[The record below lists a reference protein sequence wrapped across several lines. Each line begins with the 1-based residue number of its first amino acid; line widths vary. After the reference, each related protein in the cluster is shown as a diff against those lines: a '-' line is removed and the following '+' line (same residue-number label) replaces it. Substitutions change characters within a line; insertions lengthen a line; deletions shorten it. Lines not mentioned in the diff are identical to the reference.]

1 MSTNKLLKPALNGCN
16 EPVSLK
22 NIPNL
27 PLVGQWNY
35 TSRIRFTT
43 DKDAWIR
50 ANVND
55 NFDYCFVVGQ
65 MLQDWTLYQNGWIV
79 SGNHRALF
87 NYKCQLGTTRRPLA
101 LNYLD

>member
-16 EPVSLK
+16 EQVSLK
-22 NIPNL
+22 NIPIYHWWESGITPQEL
-27 PLVGQWNY
+27 GSPL
-35 TSRIRFTT
+35 

-55 NFDYCFVVGQ
+55 NDGCFVVGQ

-87 NYKCQLGTTRRPLA
+87 NYKCQLGTTRRPPA